1 MVTVWFI
8 RHGESE
14 SNAGLPTSDPFAIK
28 LTDRGD
34 QQAKQ
39 IALSF
44 TQQPSLIVT
53 SPYLRTKQTAQL
65 TIERFSS
72 TPQAE
77 WFVQEFTYLSLD
89 RRQPT
94 TNLERRSKVAAYWQQ
109 CDPFYVDGD
118 GAESFANLID
128 RIRYLRQQI
137 EQLDEEFVAVF
148 SHGLFMRAVLWSWL
162 TNSVEISSES
172 MRRFRDF
179 ADSFKLPNGAILK
192 LQLYNSDIWF
202 SPIITSH
209 LFEQYA

>member
-8 RHGESE
+8 RHAESE

-28 LTDRGD
+28 LTDRGH

-53 SPYLRTKQTAQL
+53 SPYLRTKETAQF

-77 WFVQEFTYLSLD
+77 WLVQEFTYLSLD
-89 RRQPT
+89 RRYQT
-94 TNLERRSKVAAYWQQ
+94 TNLERRPKVAAYWQK
-109 CDPFYVDGD
+109 CDPFYVDGE
-118 GAESFANLID
+118 GAESFANLSD
-128 RIRYLRQQI
+128 RIQYLRKQI
-137 EQLDEEFVAVF
+137 EQLDAEFVAVF
-148 SHGLFMRAVLWSWL
+148 SHGLFLRAVLWSWL
-162 TNSVEISSES
+162 TNPVEISSDS
-172 MRRFRDF
+172 MRQFRAF
-179 ADSFKLPNGAILK
+179 ADSFKFPNGAILK
-192 LQLYNSDIWF
+192 LQLYNSNIWF

-209 LFEQYA
+209 LFEQSA